1 MTALYKSVRKQ
12 LWFRLGNG
20 ALTDDAV
27 QESMLA
33 IYRGLPQFRG
43 EADPRTWA
51 ITIATRTALRMRKR
65 EARYL
70 YTADAGDHLAT
81 MFTDAAELMLLQRGL
96 AQLAE
101 KKRDAFVLMGIL
113 EMSATEA
120 GRALGVFANT
130 AASRFR
136 HAREELE
143 IYFSRGKLDAPRD
156 TLASCTVAGQA
167 LSHEVSHG

>member
-12 LWFRLGNG
+12 LSFMLGNG

-65 EARYL
+65 EA
-70 YTADAGDHLAT
+70 
-81 MFTDAAELMLLQRGL
+81 
-96 AQLAE
+96 
-101 KKRDAFVLMGIL
+101 
-113 EMSATEA
+113 
-120 GRALGVFANT
+120 
-130 AASRFR
+130 
-136 HAREELE
+136 
-143 IYFSRGKLDAPRD
+143 
-156 TLASCTVAGQA
+156 
-167 LSHEVSHG
+167 